1 MESGMKIDIK
11 NMLSTLYE
19 ITSDT
24 EEFISSMQTA
34 FIYNISN
41 PLQGCKEKA
50 EEHGREADH
59 LSAIIKEAAP
69 GNQSLEA
76 YVPIP
81 DHLLKIWKGLDRL
94 SDHIGKKITEQVL
107 FSDKAVNE
115 TIYLLQRLVEI
126 LGPTSDMILAR
137 NTFLNKYIQEAQ
149 ASIEKMADEYA
160 TLHENRLIRGECLNA
175 ASSIYVGM
183 LEAIKSIA
191 WHTREIAS
199 TLST

>member
-1 MESGMKIDIK
+1 MGSGMKIEIK

-24 EEFISSMQTA
+24 EEFISVMQTA

-41 PLQGCKEKA
+41 PMQGFKEKA

-59 LSAIIKEAAP
+59 LSAIIKEAASAD
-69 GNQSLEA
+69 QSLEA

-81 DHLLKIWKGLDRL
+81 EHLLKIWKNLDRL
-94 SDHIGKKITEQVL
+94 ADRIDKKITEQVL

-115 TIYLLQRLVEI
+115 TIYLLQRLIEL
-126 LGPTSDMILAR
+126 LGPTADMILAR
-137 NTFLNKYIQEAQ
+137 NTFLNRYIQESQ
-149 ASIEKMADEYA
+149 ASIETMADEYA
-160 TLHENRLIRGECLNA
+160 TLHENRLVRGECINA

-183 LEAIKSIA
+183 LEAIKGVA
-191 WHTREIAS
+191 WHTKGIAS
-199 TLST
+199 SLSK